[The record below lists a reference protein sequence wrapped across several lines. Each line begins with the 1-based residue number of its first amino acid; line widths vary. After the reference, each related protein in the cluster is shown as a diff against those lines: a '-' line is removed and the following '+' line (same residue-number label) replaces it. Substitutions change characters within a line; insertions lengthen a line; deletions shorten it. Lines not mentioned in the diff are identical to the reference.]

1 MKDELL
7 KLKKQFIDEIA
18 SVTTLED
25 LALIKSK
32 YIGKKSRITEVM
44 ASMKNLP
51 TEEKREIGTMCNKL
65 KNEITQVV
73 KEKNDELI
81 SKSTFDFDLTMPV
94 SKIRGSLNPITI
106 VGKEVCDIL
115 QKMGFT
121 IVSGPEIEDEY
132 HNFDAL
138 NIPSSHPARDMQD
151 TYWTSSGRLLR
162 ILSSSWKEW

>member
-51 TEEKREIGTMCNKL
+51 IEEKREIGTMCNKL
-65 KNEITQVV
+65 KNEITQMV

-81 SKSTFDFDLTMPV
+81 SKIAIYL
-94 SKIRGSLNPITI
+94 
-106 VGKEVCDIL
+106 GKESLIN
-115 QKMGFT
+115 KPNKKT
-121 IVSGPEIEDEY
+121 
-132 HNFDAL
+132 L
-138 NIPSSHPARDMQD
+138 N
-151 TYWTSSGRLLR
+151 
-162 ILSSSWKEW
+162 KV